1 MKDGELWY
9 QYKRVAD
16 DSKIWGG
23 SMHSTDA
30 VCMHAIALNIFRGTD
45 LVVMVRHLLSQ

>member
-23 SMHSTDA
+23 SMHYRRA
-30 VCMHAIALNIFRGTD
+30 VHASLSDLRCTD
-45 LVVMVRHLLSQ
+45 LVVMVRHKLSQ